1 MTKAFKH
8 VCVFG
13 AQKIVRNFNGPMSL
27 FTVKDLKPAS
37 PPFFVRLF
45 KIRIFESFMEMR
57 PPIFGVI

>member
-1 MTKAFKH
+1 MDSGVEARGEAGPKAVAREGVK
-8 VCVFG
+8 G
-13 AQKIVRNFNGPMSL
+13 